1 MLTID
6 VEDYFQVHAFSKCVR
21 YQDWGNYECRVER
34 NTYRLLDIL
43 DAAVPTPVVGPLT
56 PYAKATFFVL
66 GWVAERYPILV
77 KEIKARGHEVASH
90 GCNHQIISAMSPEQ
104 FREDIHK
111 SKSILEDLT
120 GDAVIGY
127 RAPNYSMGD
136 QQLWAL
142 EILAEEGYQYDSSI
156 YPIHHDTYGMP
167 DAPRFPFTIVFNGNG
182 NSSRS
187 APDSSWAVDSSPCAL
202 RLKPYADF
210 FTEFPLSTVR
220 LFNVNIPVSGG
231 GYFRLFPYQMVKKGL
246 RRINREEERPFI
258 FFLHPWEID
267 AEQPRIRGAGVRST
281 VRHYLN
287 IKRTERK
294 FRSLLKDF
302 QFTSIQAMIDNNKDM
317 AYDMRLKAYG
327 ANNKKIVPVV
337 DRLTT

>member
-1 MLTID
+1 MLNVLTID
-6 VEDYFQVHAFSKCVR
+6 VEDYFQVNAFSKCIR
-21 YQDWGNYECRVER
+21 YEDWGTYECRVER
-34 NTYRLLDIL
+34 NTHRLLDIL
-43 DAAVPTPVVGPLT
+43 DAADRTPSV
-56 PYAKATFFVL
+56 KATFFVL

-104 FREDIHK
+104 FREDVRR
-111 SKSILEDLT
+111 SKFILEDLT
-120 GDAVIGY
+120 GDAVAGY
-127 RAPNYSMGD
+127 RAPNYSMGRG
-136 QQLWAL
+136 QLRAL
-142 EILAEEGYQYDSSI
+142 EILAEEGYRYDSSI

-187 APDSSWAVDSSPCAL
+187 ARDSSWAVDSSPYAL
-202 RLKPYADF
+202 RLKPYADSLI
-210 FTEFPLSTVR
+210 EFPLSTVR
-220 LFNVNIPVSGG
+220 LFSVNIPVSGG

-246 RRINREEERPFI
+246 GRINREEERPFI

-267 AEQPRIRGAGVRST
+267 AEQPRIRGTGVRST

-294 FRSLLKDF
+294 FRSLLEDF
-302 QFTSIQAMIDNNKDM
+302 KFTSIQVMMGSGFEGPRVQA
-317 AYDMRLKAYG
+317 LEG
-327 ANNKKIVPVV
+327 LSGKK
-337 DRLTT
+337 L